1 MGDLFEKFSANAEV
15 SDKHQTINEMAK
27 CEKAYGELIREYKD
41 EFDYVQN
48 SLKELREE
56 ERKFYKEDLPEII
69 DVLKADDVREEA
81 RQVWVD
87 ELKENMEK
95 SFKMSEELLNSLAIK
110 QMKEF
115 RQEAE
120 KIIKEGI

>member
-1 MGDLFEKFSANAEV
+1 MGDLFEKFGANAEV
-15 SDKHQTINEMAK
+15 SNRNQTINELAK